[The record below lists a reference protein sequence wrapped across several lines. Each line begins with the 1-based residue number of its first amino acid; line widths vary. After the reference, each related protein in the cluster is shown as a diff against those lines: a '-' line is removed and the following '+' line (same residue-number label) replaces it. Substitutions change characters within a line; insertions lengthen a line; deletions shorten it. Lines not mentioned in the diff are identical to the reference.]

1 MRLVQNKFTKILA
14 VSAVLSLAIILR
26 SPQAEAAAC
35 VAPAT
40 DYGSVTSTIN
50 VTSAGTYR
58 VWSRIQQPNST
69 SNSYSLEIDGSTCHN
84 AVGGNA
90 SLAVNTW
97 NWVDYKAGNS
107 ATKVTVT
114 LSAGTHS
121 IKMIGDSDGLLLD
134 RVILTSVNTDGTTC
148 TPDNVSKGD
157 NCVTVANVAP
167 TVSVSASPSSGTAP
181 LNTTLTATPADSD
194 GTIASVEFFRG
205 TTSLGSK
212 TSAPWTWP
220 ITGLTAGSYTYSAKA
235 TDNDG
240 STTAS
245 SPITVTSNAAQTF
258 GAGDTGLTPGRV
270 DLDDLL
276 AVINHWNMSG
286 QSRING
292 ELKNTDGLNKVNL
305 DDLLEVLNNWN

>member
-1 MRLVQNKFTKILA
+1 MRLAKNKIVHILTL
-14 VSAVLSLAIILR
+14 SAFVALAIVVR

-35 VAPAT
+35 ATPAT
-40 DYGSVTSTIN
+40 DFGSVTSTIT
-50 VTSAGTYR
+50 VTSAGNYR

-90 SLAVNTW
+90 ALAVNTW

-107 ATKVTVT
+107 GTKVNVT
-114 LSAGTHS
+114 LSAGNHT

-134 RVILTSVNTDGTTC
+134 RVILTSINTDGTTC
-148 TPDNVSKGD
+148 TPTSTGD

-167 TVSVSASPSSGTAP
+167 TVSVSASPTSGTAP

-194 GTIASVEFFRG
+194 GTITNVEFFRG

-220 ITGLTAGSYTYSAKA
+220 ITGLAAGSYTYSAKA
-235 TDNDG
+235 TDSDG
-240 STTAS
+240 AVTTS
-245 SPITVTSNAAQTF
+245 GNVTVTANAPPSY
-258 GAGDTGLTPGRV
+258 GPGDTGLTPGRV

-276 AVINHWNMSG
+276 AVINHWNSTG
-286 QSRING
+286 QTRANG
-292 ELKNTDGLNKVNL
+292 ELKNTDGLNRVNL
-305 DDLLEVLNNWN
+305 DDLLEVLNNWD